1 MHRTSQCNY
10 DDDVIL
16 CCSTPTY
23 ALEPANIQH
32 SAAASLHKMNQ
43 PLSLTHRTRLLCLL
57 TTTNNNK
64 VGSNCW
70 EAAGPF
76 IVLSLVRSPIISVLK
91 LTHKHTLDLAHT
103 RHTVLLLAS
112 LGAVHSYS
120 TTGITGLP

>member
-43 PLSLTHRTRLLCLL
+43 PLSLTHRIRLLCLL

-70 EAAGPF
+70 GAAAG
-76 IVLSLVRSPIISVLK
+76 
-91 LTHKHTLDLAHT
+91 A
-103 RHTVLLLAS
+103 
-112 LGAVHSYS
+112 GAVHRSLSRSLANYLC
-120 TTGITGLP
+120 T